1 MSVTVPGAG
10 VPSTTAE
17 QRIDRLGTVL
27 EDLLAT
33 NRHILARLNEI
44 AELLVELNTRL
55 PSTATGIPPE
65 GVGRSSVEI
74 KSSVRGV
81 DAAAK
86 AFDGSDIKPLVGAAV
101 DAYFEALAEAQRR
114 LNDAVR

>member
-1 MSVTVPGAG
+1 MSVAVPGAG

-33 NRHILARLNEI
+33 DRHILARLNEI

-55 PSTATGIPPE
+55 PSTATGVPPE
-65 GVGRSSVEI
+65 GVGRSSCEV
-74 KSSVRGV
+74 KTSTRGLDLTV
-81 DAAAK
+81 K
-86 AFDGSDIKPLVGAAV
+86 VFDGSDIGPVGTAAMN
-101 DAYFEALAEAQRR
+101 AYFELLAEAQRR
-114 LNDAVR
+114 LQEGA